1 TSGMMNGGPV
11 MEYFKAWVDN
21 PKHSLVFVGYQAD
34 GTMGRRI
41 QRGASEIT
49 LSDNGQVRKYEVKI
63 NVEIAEGFSGHSD
76 KKQLLAYIAGMQPR
90 PQRILVN
97 HGDGDKTVE
106 FARLIRSKFGI
117 DAVALKNL
125 ETTRVY

>member
-1 TSGMMNGGPV
+1 M
-11 MEYFKAWVDN
+11 
-21 PKHSLVFVGYQAD
+21 
-34 GTMGRRI
+34 
-41 QRGASEIT
+41 
-49 LSDNGQVRKYEVKI
+49 
-63 NVEIAEGFSGHSD
+63 
-76 KKQLLAYIAGMQPR
+76 
-90 PQRILVN
+90 LVN